1 MELVRQFEEKAR
13 RTGRHSLIGDAQRFA
28 EELGMK
34 LELRCPD
41 PSGTTEQGEVTE
53 GRKILSRFMYNILN
67 SISFVNLYTE
77 LATVIRLAVV
87 VVFFLNLASRC
98 VQLP

>member
-1 MELVRQFEEKAR
+1 
-13 RTGRHSLIGDAQRFA
+13 
-28 EELGMK
+28 
-34 LELRCPD
+34 
-41 PSGTTEQGEVTE
+41 
-53 GRKILSRFMYNILN
+53 MYNILN

-87 VVFFLNLASRC
+87 VVFFFVFFNLASRC

>member
-1 MELVRQFEEKAR
+1 
-13 RTGRHSLIGDAQRFA
+13 
-28 EELGMK
+28 
-34 LELRCPD
+34 
-41 PSGTTEQGEVTE
+41 
-53 GRKILSRFMYNILN
+53 MYNILN

-87 VVFFLNLASRC
+87 VVFFFFFFFFFNLASRC

>member
-1 MELVRQFEEKAR
+1 
-13 RTGRHSLIGDAQRFA
+13 
-28 EELGMK
+28 
-34 LELRCPD
+34 
-41 PSGTTEQGEVTE
+41 
-53 GRKILSRFMYNILN
+53 MYNILN

-87 VVFFLNLASRC
+87 VVFSFFLFFFFLNLASRC